1 MLLKIEYKKA
11 LKNADALIKIFGLE
25 TFVNSLLEY
34 KTNNRIQESANLY
47 NKLKNLNVGDEF
59 LYQIFPKI
67 YTRTNS
73 LETVIKLLDNLLQDG
88 GFVNNFNNYYAD
100 QFSNIYE
107 FENYKEYVWNF
118 LTEKLIVENILFDDK
133 IELTRLIPFYLMS
146 DVKLQVVDFLQT
158 IGAIVNDNYVLFHD
172 FEFMNMAIE
181 NVKENFLS
189 SVKYFSKIFGS
200 YKIENFIEIIFKNII
215 NGHSINYTVIKYHK
229 SIPKFDQISVA
240 IPKQAEINSDEKIV
254 QFWQKVIG
262 MSGSKNLY
270 SF

>member
-1 MLLKIEYKKA
+1 MQLKIEYEKA
-11 LKNADALIKIFGLE
+11 LKNADTLIKIFGIDN
-25 TFVNSLLEY
+25 FVKSLLEY
-34 KTNNRIQESANLY
+34 KTNNRFRESAKLY
-47 NKLKNLNVGDEF
+47 NKLKNLNVSDDF
-59 LYQIFPKI
+59 LYKIFPKI

-73 LETVIKLLDNLLQDG
+73 LETVIKLLDNLLQYDI
-88 GFVNNFNNYYAD
+88 FVSVFNDYYAD

-118 LTEKLIVENILFDDK
+118 LSENRIVKNILFDDK

-172 FEFMNMAIE
+172 SEFMNMAIE
-181 NVKENFLS
+181 NVKETFLS
-189 SVKYFSKIFGS
+189 SVKYFSKIFGT
-200 YKIENFIEIIFKNII
+200 YKIENFIEITFKNII

-262 MSGSKNLY
+262 MSGTKNLY